1 MLMAHL
7 SCTYLCTNK
16 GIGSFPN
23 EINEEVNPELNR
35 DSIYIPKRRMELNNG
50 NKRWKA
56 RKFWV
61 AIKQLKAWLS
71 EPTQVVTIAHAYKLL
86 LHA

>member
-61 AIKQLKAWLS
+61 AMMSVAMPFGCANDVNQLS
-71 EPTQVVTIAHAYKLL
+71 TI
-86 LHA
+86 